1 MQTLR
6 SATVAPNAM
15 VATPHHLATSAGLDT
30 LRAGGSAMDAAIAAN
45 AVLTV
50 LYPDQTSIGGD
61 CFFIAWDAGAEEAT
75 AFNGSGAAPQ
85 LADPDELRAEGY
97 AAMPRRGPR
106 SVLVPGTIDAW
117 VEGHRRFGR
126 LPFDQLF
133 GPAIRYARDG
143 FPVSARLADVLQG
156 QRDTI
161 ASLPGLAALF
171 LANGILPAAGERLA
185 LPSLAGTLKQIA
197 AEGRE
202 PFYEGAIAAQIDA
215 TMRELGGWL
224 TSDDLALHT
233 GEWVDPIAAPYRDVD
248 VLTVPPNSQGL
259 SLLLALEMIDRL
271 DLGDVWGAGGHLH
284 PLIEAK
290 KLAFTIRNAHL
301 ADPRFIDID
310 TDALLSRGSVDRLL
324 AAYDSD
330 RAGNGQ
336 IELPGDTVYL
346 CAVDRDGNAVS
357 MIQSIFQSFGS
368 GIVAGDTGIILQNRG
383 TYFSLVQDHPNE
395 LAPGKRTL
403 HTLMPVLLRRESRL
417 LGPIG
422 TQGGDA
428 QVQVLLQLITNL
440 LDFGMEP
447 QAAIDAPRWLA
458 GGGPDASPF
467 AVLLESGFPEITLP
481 GLARRGHELTIID
494 PWNPNAGHAQLIL
507 VDHQTGM
514 LRGAADPRADGSA
527 AGY

>member
-6 SATVAPNAM
+6 SATIAPSAM
-15 VATPHHLATSAGLDT
+15 VATPHHLATSAGLET

-61 CFFIAWDAGAEEAT
+61 CFFLAWDAASAEAT
-75 AFNGSGAAPQ
+75 AFNGSGAAPKR
-85 LADPDELRAEGY
+85 ADPDELRNQGVS
-97 AAMPRRGPR
+97 AMPRRGPLC
-106 SVLVPGTIDAW
+106 VLVPGTVDAW
-117 VEGHRRFGR
+117 VEGHQRYGR

-133 GPAIRYARDG
+133 GAAIRYARDG
-143 FPVSARLADVLQG
+143 FPVSLRLADVLRA

-161 ASLPGLAALF
+161 AGLPELAALF
-171 LANGILPAAGERLA
+171 LANGSPPSSGERLA
-185 LPSLAGTLKQIA
+185 FPALAESLELIA
-197 AEGRE
+197 REGRE

-224 TSDDLALHT
+224 TNDDLARHA
-233 GEWVDPIAAPYRDVD
+233 GEWVEPLVAPYRDIE
-248 VLTVPPNSQGL
+248 VLTVPPNSVGL
-259 SLLLALEMIDRL
+259 TLLLALKMIDRL
-271 DLGDVWGAGGHLH
+271 DLGAVWGAGDHLH

-290 KLAFTIRNAHL
+290 KLAFTVRNATL
-301 ADPRFIDID
+301 ADPRFVDID
-310 TDALLSRGSVDRLL
+310 TNALLSRRSVDRLL
-324 AAYDSD
+324 DAYDPEG
-330 RAGNGQ
+330 AGDGQ
-336 IELPGDTVYL
+336 VALPGDTVYL

-357 MIQSIFQSFGS
+357 MIQSMFQSFGS
-368 GIVAGDTGIILQNRG
+368 GVVAGDTGIILQNRG
-383 TYFSLVQDHPNE
+383 TYFSLTPDHPNE

-403 HTLMPVLLRRESRL
+403 HTLMPALLRQDGRL

-428 QVQVLLQLITNL
+428 QMQVLLQLITDL

-447 QAAIDAPRWLA
+447 QAAIDTPRWLA
-458 GGGPDASPF
+458 GGGPDAAPF

-481 GLARRGHELTIID
+481 GLARRGHQLTVID
-494 PWNPNAGHAQLIL
+494 PWNPNAGHAQMIL
-507 VDHQTGM
+507 LDHQTGM